1 MYCILIAGLPAAGK
15 TTISESLSQS
25 LNLPVLSKDK
35 IKELL
40 YDTVGFTGRT
50 EKVRLGTAAMDIL
63 YYAARQLMK
72 QKLPF
77 ILENNFEE
85 VSRPGLVAL
94 LDEYAYYPVTV
105 LVTGEYSVLYERFVR
120 RNGSQE
126 RHRGHVVN
134 DCYPEPEP
142 GRVVEPMSYEEF
154 VTGFTNRGMDSFSV
168 EGPRIVVDT
177 TDFSKVDLED
187 LSRRIRDLTET
198 LR

>member
-1 MYCILIAGLPAAGK
+1 M
-15 TTISESLSQS
+15 
-25 LNLPVLSKDK
+25 
-35 IKELL
+35 
-40 YDTVGFTGRT
+40 GFTGRT

-77 ILENNFEE
+77 NLENNFEE

-94 LDEYAYYPVTV
+94 LEEYAYYPVTV
-105 LVTGEYSVLYERFVR
+105 LVTGEYSVLYESFVR

-134 DCYPEPEP
+134 YCYPEPEP

-154 VTGFTNRGMDSFSV
+154 VTGFSNRGMDSFSV

-177 TDFSKVDLED
+177 TDFS
-187 LSRRIRDLTET
+187 
-198 LR
+198 